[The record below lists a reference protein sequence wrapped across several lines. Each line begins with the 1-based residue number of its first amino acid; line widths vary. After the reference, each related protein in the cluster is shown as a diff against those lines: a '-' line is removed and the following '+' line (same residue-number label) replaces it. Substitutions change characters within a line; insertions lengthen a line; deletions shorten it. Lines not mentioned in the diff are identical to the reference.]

1 MGLFGKTKAPDPKEQ
16 VQEWSRKIRK
26 EGHQLDRQ
34 INQIKREEM
43 KATRSIKECA
53 KRGDKESARVLAK
66 EVVASRKAVNRIYT
80 AKANLS
86 SVEMQ
91 MRNQA
96 SQLRLAGSLQK
107 SSEVM
112 KSMQQLVK
120 LPELQKTMMELS
132 KEMTKA
138 GIIEEM
144 VEDTME
150 MMEDTDE
157 LEDDVQTEVD
167 KVLNELTTDVGKKL
181 ASAPK
186 VSAEA
191 SISLPEPG
199 EVELEAEDGD
209 EVQEDLDEMQERLQA
224 LKS

>member
-1 MGLFGKTKAPDPKEQ
+1 MENWDGSEVPCWIL
-16 VQEWSRKIRK
+16 S
-26 EGHQLDRQ
+26 LQ
-34 INQIKREEM
+34 INQIKREEL

-132 KEMTKA
+132 KEMTK
-138 GIIEEM
+138 
-144 VEDTME
+144 VRNT
-150 MMEDTDE
+150 
-157 LEDDVQTEVD
+157 V
-167 KVLNELTTDVGKKL
+167 VLIATLKKYL
-181 ASAPK
+181 ACHRLLNRT
-186 VSAEA
+186 
-191 SISLPEPG
+191 LPNQN
-199 EVELEAEDGD
+199 VLHRK
-209 EVQEDLDEMQERLQA
+209 QLNRT
-224 LKS
+224 

>member
-16 VQEWSRKIRK
+16 VKEWSSKIRK

-34 INQIKREEM
+34 VCLCSCSFSHKTKKKQPKRTSYLICYYYTTIRIWNDEWVACWVATLFLCFQINQIKREEL

-53 KRGDKESARVLAK
+53 KRGDKESAKVLAK
-66 EVVASRKAVNRIYT
+66 EVVASRKAVSRIYT

-132 KEMTKA
+132 KEMTKV
-138 GIIEEM
+138 IHLKKILCRLPRNRHYVM
-144 VEDTME
+144 QCP
-150 MMEDTDE
+150 
-157 LEDDVQTEVD
+157 LLQ
-167 KVLNELTTDVGKKL
+167 VLY
-181 ASAPK
+181 
-186 VSAEA
+186 
-191 SISLPEPG
+191 SLQYQ
-199 EVELEAEDGD
+199 D
-209 EVQEDLDEMQERLQA
+209 
-224 LKS
+224 

>member
-16 VQEWSRKIRK
+16 VKEWSQKIRK
-26 EGHQLDRQ
+26 EGHQLDRQVSSHILCFPHKKTKPIKAIEKDWNPIFGLLHYFYVCIQ

-53 KRGDKESARVLAK
+53 KRGDKESAKVLAK

-86 SVEMQ
+86 SIEMQ

-132 KEMTKA
+132 KEMTK
-138 GIIEEM
+138 
-144 VEDTME
+144 VKHSDPFF
-150 MMEDTDE
+150 
-157 LEDDVQTEVD
+157 LPKQT
-167 KVLNELTTDVGKKL
+167 L
-181 ASAPK
+181 
-186 VSAEA
+186 
-191 SISLPEPG
+191 
-199 EVELEAEDGD
+199 
-209 EVQEDLDEMQERLQA
+209 LDFPL
-224 LKS
+224 

>member
-1 MGLFGKTKAPDPKEQ
+1 MTSIVHVIIVRNNVKIFLIKGRRDISSTMGLFGKTKAPDPKEQ

-34 INQIKREEM
+34 VRVQINEEMGAKCHVGFFHYVQINQIKREEL

-132 KEMTKA
+132 KEMTK
-138 GIIEEM
+138 
-144 VEDTME
+144 VRHTY
-150 MMEDTDE
+150 
-157 LEDDVQTEVD
+157 
-167 KVLNELTTDVGKKL
+167 VLIATVNKY
-181 ASAPK
+181 
-186 VSAEA
+186 
-191 SISLPEPG
+191 
-199 EVELEAEDGD
+199 
-209 EVQEDLDEMQERLQA
+209 LDYDPLQ
-224 LKS
+224 

>member
-16 VQEWSRKIRK
+16 VQEWSKKIRK

-34 INQIKREEM
+34 INQIKREEL

-53 KRGDKESARVLAK
+53 KRGDKESARILAK
-66 EVVASRKAVNRIYT
+66 EVVASRKAVSRIYT

-157 LEDDVQTEVD
+157 LEDDVQAEVD
-167 KVLNELTTDVGKKL
+167 KVLNELTTEVGKKL
-181 ASAPK
+181 DLAPK
-186 VSAEA
+186 VEAAEA

-199 EVELEAEDGD
+199 EVELETEEND
-209 EVQEDLDEMQERLQA
+209 VQEDLEEMQERLQA

>member
-34 INQIKREEM
+34 INQIKREEL

-66 EVVASRKAVNRIYT
+66 AVVASRKAVNRIYT

-120 LPELQKTMMELS
+120 LPELQKTMME
-132 KEMTKA
+132 
-138 GIIEEM
+138 
-144 VEDTME
+144 DTG
-150 MMEDTDE
+150 E

-199 EVELEAEDGD
+199 GVELEAEDGD

>member
-16 VQEWSRKIRK
+16 VKEWSQKIRK
-26 EGHQLDRQ
+26 EGHQLDRQVISHMFFFPKKQAQAIDPYLLLYVITISLIGAATLFQCIQ

-53 KRGDKESARVLAK
+53 KRGDKESAKVLAK

-86 SVEMQ
+86 SIEMQ

-132 KEMTKA
+132 KEMTK
-138 GIIEEM
+138 
-144 VEDTME
+144 V
-150 MMEDTDE
+150 
-157 LEDDVQTEVD
+157 
-167 KVLNELTTDVGKKL
+167 KH
-181 ASAPK
+181 
-186 VSAEA
+186 
-191 SISLPEPG
+191 
-199 EVELEAEDGD
+199 
-209 EVQEDLDEMQERLQA
+209 LDPFFFA
-224 LKS
+224 

>member
-16 VQEWSRKIRK
+16 VKEWSQKIRK
-26 EGHQLDRQ
+26 EGHQLDRQVGSHMFFFPKKQAQAIETDCNPNICYYVITISLIGAATLFQCIQ

-53 KRGDKESARVLAK
+53 KRGDKESAKVLAK

-86 SVEMQ
+86 SIEMQ

-132 KEMTKA
+132 KEMTK
-138 GIIEEM
+138 
-144 VEDTME
+144 VKHSDPFF
-150 MMEDTDE
+150 
-157 LEDDVQTEVD
+157 LPKQT
-167 KVLNELTTDVGKKL
+167 L
-181 ASAPK
+181 
-186 VSAEA
+186 
-191 SISLPEPG
+191 
-199 EVELEAEDGD
+199 
-209 EVQEDLDEMQERLQA
+209 LDFPL
-224 LKS
+224 